1 MTAARY
7 PTLMVRNLSKRF
19 GGITALSGVDLDVD
33 RGQVVAL
40 VGDNG
45 AGKSTL
51 VNVLAGIFRPDSG
64 TIYVDGAPVRI
75 DSPGKARSLGIATV
89 FQNLALCDNLD
100 VVKNL
105 FLGRELRP
113 LWMDESTMER
123 QSNQLLHQ
131 LYSTVTRVRAK
142 VGALSG
148 GQRQTVAIAR
158 TLLGDPTIVIL
169 DEPTAALSSAQRMEV
184 LKQITHLRERGLGV
198 IMISHNIDD
207 VGAVADR
214 VVVLRHGRNSGLF
227 DVATATTEQVYE
239 AMSDN
244 LAQPSAFGERLHRHS
259 AGKRRALP

>member
-1 MTAARY
+1 
-7 PTLMVRNLSKRF
+7 MVRNVSKRF
-19 GGITALSGVDLDVD
+19 GGITALANVDLDVN
-33 RGQVVAL
+33 RGQVIGL

-51 VNVLAGIFRPDSG
+51 VNLLAGIYQADSG
-64 TIYVDGAPVRI
+64 AIYIDGTPVRI

-89 FQNLALCDNLD
+89 FQSLALCDNLD

-123 QSNQLLHQ
+123 QSNQLLRQ

-169 DEPTAALSSAQRMEV
+169 DEPTAALGSAQRSEV
-184 LKQITHLRERGLGV
+184 LRQITQLRERGLGV
-198 IMISHNIDD
+198 IMISHSLDD

-214 VVVLRHGRNSGLF
+214 VAVLRHGRNNGVF
-227 DVATATTEQVYE
+227 DVATATSEEVYA
-239 AMSDN
+239 AMSGSRTN
-244 LAQPSAFGERLHRHS
+244 PIGLGARRNRH
-259 AGKRRALP
+259 AAD